1 MYSSKDQESMIEI
14 WFTFWSASSHSTR
27 SGVMGAAVM
36 VTRPGLRVT
45 RDVRGAGARQ
55 QLRWLCWVALVRWPQ
70 QSAA

>member
-1 MYSSKDQESMIEI
+1 MYLSKDLESMIEI
-14 WFTFWSASSHSTR
+14 CVTFWSASSHSTR
-27 SGVMGAAVM
+27 SGVMGAVVM
-36 VTRPGLRVT
+36 VTGPGLRVT

>member
-1 MYSSKDQESMIEI
+1 MIET